1 MYVSK
6 KNSFRYR
13 YKWVAYS
20 MIAPALIMMAIFV
33 FTPLVM
39 SIGRSFKDSATG
51 EFVWFENFRYV
62 LIDKIFLR
70 AFLNVI
76 ILSSITTL
84 LIVTSGFLF
93 ANVLANL
100 SPRVGGAVKVLI
112 FLPYLISGIVTSI
125 AFLLMLNYGGGL
137 FTSIRYQLGLD
148 AISFQTEGL
157 WPYFWIIVPTWW
169 GGFGYNTL
177 VLYAGLLNIPRSY
190 YEAAE
195 IDGANAAERMFF
207 ITIPNLKNYFIL
219 LFINLTAG
227 GLQMFEIPMMITGGG
242 PVNKTMTPVLYLVN
256 NFKGDKPQNT
266 VIAGALLV
274 MIVISAINF
283 FVFKTVKS
291 EKSQDA

>member
-1 MYVSK
+1 MRARK
-6 KNSFRYR
+6 KNSFRFR

-20 MIAPALIMMAIFV
+20 MIAPALIMLAIFV
-33 FTPLVM
+33 YTPLVM
-39 SIGRSFKDSATG
+39 SVVRSFRDSTTG
-51 EFVWFENFRYV
+51 KFVWFENFRYV

-70 AFLNVI
+70 SFLNVVV
-76 ILSSITTL
+76 LSTITTL
-84 LIVTSGFLF
+84 LIVVSGFLF
-93 ANVLANL
+93 ANVVANL
-100 SPRVGGAVKVLI
+100 SASVSGVVKVLI

-125 AFLLMLNYGGGL
+125 TFLLMLNYGGGL
-137 FTSIRYQLGLD
+137 FTSIRYKLGLD
-148 AISFQTEGL
+148 AVSYQTEGL
-157 WPYFWIIVPTWW
+157 WPYFWVIVPAWW

-195 IDGANAAERMFF
+195 LDGANAAEKMLF
-207 ITIPNLKNYFIL
+207 ITVPNLKNYFIL

-242 PVNKTMTPVLYLVN
+242 PINKTMTPVLYLVN

-274 MIVISAINF
+274 MIVIAAINF